1 MNEVLCGN
9 HGDGKG
15 KFSEGRQRIARHL
28 CAGSLPPHLT
38 SVKIEYRDE
47 NGGRQIEEKYS
58 KSYGATR
65 HSAQGY
71 WIESVSMKTAS
82 IRAEWEGQL
91 VDGRFPLLEWLG
103 GSDERGVFLTVLQGI
118 QKAAIK
124 LVPAEGAEADSYIAQ
139 WEAARK
145 LSHPHLMAVLETGR
159 FAFAGTDL
167 VYVVTE
173 FAEKSLSQTIAARA
187 LGAREVRGFL
197 DPVLDALAYLHAKGF
212 VHGHVK
218 PSNLLMVADQWKLSG
233 DDLLVAGEFPELA
246 WIPGGYDAPE
256 AMNGS
261 ITAAMDTWSLG
272 MTLAEALTQHPV
284 AWDWAAKVVPEVPE
298 GLPRPFDEIVQE
310 CLRTDPAQRCSLE
323 EIKARL
329 KDAGSVAEVA
339 RPVAA
344 RNRLARMEAEPMR
357 AMAEPSGSVAKP
369 RWKENEPIQA
379 EEPVQALAQPR
390 WQDAEPEP
398 VRPIKAEER
407 WEPAAP
413 PDERGP
419 VDFDRSPTLFADIE
433 EANLTGFSVIP
444 WLIGGLVVLALAALF
459 LVRTGKIPWP
469 LWPQNA
475 PASSQSQPQPQPPAT
490 QPGEGQGGP
499 ATGEAPPQQVQG
511 GAADRSEGTPQA
523 GQAAPESQQ
532 PEAGPARQ
540 KSGTAPKPQTPG
552 SESGQSK
559 STPDPGN
566 APLTGQSAPSQP
578 GHGRSGPQQPS
589 PETHAADRANGE
601 GAVADR
607 VVPNLPEAAR
617 QSMHGPQQAVI
628 QVFVN
633 PDGKVS
639 NAAYVS
645 SGPGNYFAR
654 TAMRA
659 AREWKFDPPIRSGH
673 PQPSVWTLRFFFTRG
688 NAEAS
693 AVQDRR

>member
-1 MNEVLCGN
+1 
-9 HGDGKG
+9 
-15 KFSEGRQRIARHL
+15 
-28 CAGSLPPHLT
+28 
-38 SVKIEYRDE
+38 
-47 NGGRQIEEKYS
+47 
-58 KSYGATR
+58 
-65 HSAQGY
+65 
-71 WIESVSMKTAS
+71 MKTAS

-124 LVPAEGAEADSYIAQ
+124 LIPAEGAEADSYIAQ

-167 VYVVTE
+167 VFVVTE
-173 FAEKSLSQTIAARA
+173 FAEKSLSQTIAAKA

-197 DPVLDALAYLHAKGF
+197 DPVLEALAYLHSKGF

-218 PSNLLMVADQWKLSG
+218 PPNFLLVADQWKLSG

-272 MTLAEALTQHPV
+272 MTLAEALTQHPM
-284 AWDWAAKVVPEVPE
+284 AWDWAAKVVPEVPV
-298 GLPRPFDEIVQE
+298 GLPRPFDEIVRQ
-310 CLRTDPAQRCSLE
+310 CLQTDPAQRCSLE
-323 EIKARL
+323 EIKAL
-329 KDAGSVAEVA
+329 LHGAESVAEIA
-339 RPVAA
+339 RPVPA
-344 RNRLARMEAEPMR
+344 RNGLARMEAEPLR
-357 AMAEPSGSVAKP
+357 ALAEPTGSAAQP
-369 RWKENEPIQA
+369 RWTENEPIQD
-379 EEPVQALAQPR
+379 EEPVRAAAQPR
-390 WQDAEPEP
+390 WQEPDPEP
-398 VRPIKAEER
+398 VRPTRVEEPVRAAAQSRWQKPDPEPFRSRRVEER
-407 WEPAAP
+407 RESAAP
-413 PDERGP
+413 PDEREP
-419 VDFDRSPTLFADIE
+419 ADFDRSPTLFADIE
-433 EANLTGFSVIP
+433 EANLTGFSVMP
-444 WLIGGLVVLALAALF
+444 WLIGGLLVLVLTGVF
-459 LVRTGKIPWP
+459 LVKTGKIPWP

-475 PASSQSQPQPQPPAT
+475 PASSQSQPRPQPPAT

-499 ATGEAPPQQVQG
+499 ATGEAPPQQAQEAAPG
-511 GAADRSEGTPQA
+511 GSEGTPQA

-532 PEAGPARQ
+532 PGAGPAPQ
-540 KSGTAPKPQTPG
+540 KSGAAPQPQTPE
-552 SESGQSK
+552 SESGHSK
-559 STPDPGN
+559 SVPKTES
-566 APLTGQSAPSQP
+566 APLTGQSTPGGSEKSAPATGQVA
-578 GHGRSGPQQPS
+578 
-589 PETHAADRANGE
+589 PEPKVPEAHAANRANGE

-617 QSMHGPQQAVI
+617 QSMHGPQTAVI

-633 PDGKVS
+633 PDGRVS

-659 AREWKFDPPIRSGH
+659 AREWKFNPPIRSGH
-673 PQPSVWTLRFFFTRG
+673 PQSSVWTLRFFFSRG
-688 NAEAS
+688 NAEVS